1 MSIYIMQQ
9 QKEEKTLVIIKPDA
23 LQRNLLGEILRRL
36 ERKGLKIIGLKM
48 MRLDDLL
55 LGEHYAHHKDK
66 PFFEGLKKFM
76 KSAPVIV
83 AALSGFNAVKA
94 VRLIAGPTYGAEA
107 DAGTIRGDFSMS
119 TQTNIVHA
127 SDSVETAETEIERFF
142 KPEELFDYKKVDFEF
157 IYGEEERA

>member
-1 MSIYIMQQ
+1 LSIYIMQQ

>member
-1 MSIYIMQQ
+1 MQQ